1 MSTPLFFDHIH
12 QPIFRVVRAGW
23 PDALDASFSKTNI
36 DNRWNTENFAA
47 LYCCCSGQVANAV
60 AEDILNYAGVDRS
73 DLQPDYRPQLI
84 SIGWSGNVVDVVTA
98 DGVSTAGFPPTYPAG
113 VDKFQTRKFAE
124 EWFAAS
130 ADGVVCR
137 SASMLRKGFSNWTG
151 NHENWSEVSIF
162 VDNAVTKPIQISRI
176 DL

>member
-23 PDALDASFSKTNI
+23 PDALDASFSKTKI

-47 LYCCCSGQVANAV
+47 LYCCCSGQVANDV

-113 VDKFQTRKFAE
+113 IDKSQTRKLAE
-124 EWFAAS
+124 EWFVAS

-137 SASMLRKGFSNWTG
+137 SASMQRKGFSNWTG

-162 VDNAVTKPIQISRI
+162 VDNAVTKPIQINRT

>member
-1 MSTPLFFDHIH
+1 MTPPLFLDHSH

-23 PDALDASFSKTNI
+23 LDALDVSFSKAKT

-73 DLQPDYRPQLI
+73 DLQPEYRPQLV

-98 DGVSTAGFPPTYPAG
+98 DGVSTAGFPPGYPVG
-113 VDKFQTRKFAE
+113 IDKSQTRKLAE

-137 SASMLRKGFSNWTG
+137 SASMQRKGFSNWTG
-151 NHENWSEVSIF
+151 SHENWSEVAIF
-162 VDNAVTKPIQISRI
+162 VDNATAKPVQISRT